1 MLAVLAA
8 CAGPAPAEL
17 DACALVRKAELP
29 LQVRSGVPIVSTAIN
44 GQPMTMLLDTGAEV
58 TVLAVAAARRAGL
71 ARDAGGDIALAGVS
85 GIMPAAGAR
94 ARRVQLG
101 DAALQDWPVVIGP
114 IVLPSLDGQPLDG
127 LLGATVLSEFDVDL
141 DLPNERMTLY
151 RARPCPSAR
160 PPWADAHS
168 QVAMAGSGARR
179 LLVPVRL
186 DGVWASALLDTGT
199 SVTMVSRAV
208 AVAAG
213 ATEDDLLRA
222 PTLVS
227 ASGAPGGYLS
237 RVHRFRELRVGEDV
251 RRGPVILVGE
261 PPRGTDAL
269 LGGDYL
275 TTRRIWL
282 SFATGQVFVSRGLG
296 QPRPR

>member
-1 MLAVLAA
+1 
-8 CAGPAPAEL
+8 
-17 DACALVRKAELP
+17 
-29 LQVRSGVPIVSTAIN
+29 
-44 GQPMTMLLDTGAEV
+44 
-58 TVLAVAAARRAGL
+58 
-71 ARDAGGDIALAGVS
+71 
-85 GIMPAAGAR
+85 
-94 ARRVQLG
+94 
-101 DAALQDWPVVIGP
+101 
-114 IVLPSLDGQPLDG
+114 
-127 LLGATVLSEFDVDL
+127 
-141 DLPNERMTLY
+141 
-151 RARPCPSAR
+151 
-160 PPWADAHS
+160 
-168 QVAMAGSGARR
+168 MAGSGARR